1 MLQLTQW
8 LGLASH
14 NEIPLLPSETIQREW
29 KTWEQNQNKYLN
41 EILIF
46 SSSGKNFLKCCYYSI
61 FTTDTN
67 TGLDYYSLFFSERKK
82 YFTSLITFSFSATFI
97 ANRFLNHH
105 VSLFPML
112 PLTGFNQMSFT
123 TVKTNVSPHPLKH
136 IWKRAVKKIYQ
147 IKNELWRLFSC
158 TWESASNMH
167 FKN

>member
-1 MLQLTQW
+1 MK
-8 LGLASH
+8 SH
-14 NEIPLLPSETIQREW
+14 FCQVKLLRGNGRHEN
-29 KTWEQNQNKYLN
+29 KTRINTWMKYLFFPQVLLLFHLYHWYKHR
-41 EILIF
+41 IRLLF
-46 SSSGKNFLKCCYYSI
+46 
-61 FTTDTN
+61 
-67 TGLDYYSLFFSERKK
+67 LFFFRKK
-82 YFTSLITFSFSATFI
+82 KHFTSLITFSFSATFI

-147 IKNELWRLFSC
+147 IKNKLWRLFSC